1 MTREELDGWGE
12 AIELDA
18 AESRYAEQEQQA
30 DDMAHGRVC
39 LGCGER
45 FEHAQGR
52 PTYCRV
58 CGDGSGP
65 ATGEPAT
72 GEPATGE
79 PETDPGPA
87 HPYVG
92 ASVGYFCWTE
102 GCPSNPDRP
111 QDCCPNC
118 RAVLALLALL
128 GQNQPHPADD
138 PIGPEPAESLND
150 ELHVDGRYYA
160 RSEDAAFWRSVR
172 DAKRTSVLRRMA
184 RIEADSN
191 QRRGRSDRVTLPE
204 RVAASAIIRED

>member
-1 MTREELDGWGE
+1 MTREELDSWGE
-12 AIELDA
+12 AIALDA
-18 AESRYAEQEQQA
+18 AGEPSRYVEQEQQA

-65 ATGEPAT
+65 ATGEPD
-72 GEPATGE
+72 ESKPASNSTN
-79 PETDPGPA
+79 
-87 HPYVG
+87 YVG
-92 ASVGYFCWTE
+92 ASIGYFCWEE